1 MKRVKHNKNKNLAIF
16 IFAIPTAMFLLSFAS
31 VPLYNLFCKVTGYG
45 GTTQEVSQPSNII
58 LDKKIKVR
66 FNADKE
72 RNLGVYFQPVK
83 RSIVTKL
90 GETNSVEY
98 KISNKTDK
106 SIQVIASYNVTP
118 QKAGIYFNKLDCF
131 CYEESTLSPGQ
142 TMSLPVTFFI
152 SPDLYE
158 DPNTKEI
165 KSITL
170 SYTFFDTDN
179 INIRNF

>member
-1 MKRVKHNKNKNLAIF
+1 MGK
-16 IFAIPTAMFLLSFAS
+16 
-31 VPLYNLFCKVTGYG
+31 
-45 GTTQEVSQPSNII
+45 
-58 LDKKIKVR
+58 
-66 FNADKE
+66 
-72 RNLGVYFQPVK
+72 
-83 RSIVTKL
+83 
-90 GETNSVEY
+90 TNSVEY
-98 KISNKTDK
+98 KISNNTNKT
-106 SIQVIASYNVTP
+106 IEVIASYNVTP

-131 CYEESTLSPGQ
+131 CYEESTLRPGQ